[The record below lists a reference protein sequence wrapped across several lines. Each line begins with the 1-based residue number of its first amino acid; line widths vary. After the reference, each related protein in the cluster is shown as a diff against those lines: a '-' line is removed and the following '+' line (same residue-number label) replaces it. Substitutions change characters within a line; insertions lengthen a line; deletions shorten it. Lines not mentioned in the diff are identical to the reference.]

1 METTRS
7 IDITLEQAKEYYK
20 SGGELKKI
28 ALSAFSTIEIEE
40 SLLPKTWE
48 EFKDSHEDGTEIK
61 NKYIALMKLEKL
73 RDAYRMGW
81 LPDWKENKIKWCIAH
96 EKGGFNITQ
105 SYFREMFLS
114 FPRMNTAEQFLRN
127 FKYLLNEAE
136 DLI

>member
-1 METTRS
+1 METRRS

-28 ALSAFSTIEIEE
+28 ALKAFAAIELEE
-40 SLLPKTWE
+40 ALLPKTWE
-48 EFKDSHEDGTEIK
+48 ELKDSHEDGTSIK

-73 RDAYRMGW
+73 RDEYRMGW
-81 LPDWKENKIKWCIAH
+81 LPDWGENKIKWCIAH
-96 EKGGFNITQ
+96 EKGGFTIVQ

-114 FPRMNTAEQFLRN
+114 LPGMSTAEKFLNN
-127 FKYLLNEAE
+127 FKYLLEEAE